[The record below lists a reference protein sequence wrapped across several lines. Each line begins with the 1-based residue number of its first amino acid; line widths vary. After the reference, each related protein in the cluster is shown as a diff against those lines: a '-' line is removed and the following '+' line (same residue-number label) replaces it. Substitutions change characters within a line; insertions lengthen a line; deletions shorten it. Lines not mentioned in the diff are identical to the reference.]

1 MNRIKS
7 ISYLKSFYSFTA
19 WRHFSFQ
26 WCIRQTVDKAM
37 MQWSI
42 YDSAIGNI
50 WWHDRALRH
59 HYCTIVSSHYLFTVP
74 SNLSSLHRRFIDPGI
89 SCYRTIDPKHDGRWC
104 DSELHGPTW
113 ISYYTE
119 LCIIFLFSLIK
130 KNILVNMTHYNL
142 KTTT

>member
-7 ISYLKSFYSFTA
+7 ISYLKSFYSFTV

-42 YDSAIGNI
+42 DDSAIGNI

-59 HYCTIVSSHYLFTVP
+59 HYWKSCHRTISLPFHLTIVIA
-74 SNLSSLHRRFIDPGI
+74 SSLHRSRNILLSHYRPKARWHDDVIVNYMALPGFLI
-89 SCYRTIDPKHDGRWC
+89 KQNFVRY
-104 DSELHGPTW
+104 
-113 ISYYTE
+113 
-119 LCIIFLFSLIK
+119 LFSLIK
-130 KNILVNMTHYNL
+130 KNILVNMTYYNL
-142 KTTT
+142 KTT